1 MFRVG
6 RSTLNRPE
14 HGSWIMVTIRLARG
28 GAKKRPFFSI
38 VVADHR
44 RAPRGRF
51 LERVGFFNPVATEGE
66 ERLRIDR
73 ERVDYWVQQG
83 AQPSPRVKQLL
94 KQAAA

>member
-1 MFRVG
+1 
-6 RSTLNRPE
+6 
-14 HGSWIMVTIRLARG
+14 MVTIRLARG

-44 RAPRGRF
+44 RAARGRF
-51 LERVGFFNPVATEGE
+51 LERIGFFNPTAADNE